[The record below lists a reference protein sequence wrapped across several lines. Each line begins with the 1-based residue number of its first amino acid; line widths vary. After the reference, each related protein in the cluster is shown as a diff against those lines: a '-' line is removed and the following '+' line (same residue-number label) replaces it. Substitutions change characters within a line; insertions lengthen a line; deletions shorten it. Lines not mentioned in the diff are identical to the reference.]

1 MALIDRPAA
10 RALRRTPEVA
20 EPAVSAAEE
29 AVSDTVPETLPATE
43 VAASEAPEEADIA
56 GFSARDSN
64 HAALAG
70 SSRHRSRPHP
80 SDGAL
85 IPPCP

>member
-10 RALRRTPEVA
+10 RALRRTPAVA
-20 EPAVSAAEE
+20 EPAVPAAEE
-29 AVSDTVPETLPATE
+29 AVSDTLPATE
-43 VAASEAPEEADIA
+43 VATSEAPEEADIA

-70 SSRHRSRPHP
+70 SSRRPVPATSRQT
-80 SDGAL
+80 AR
-85 IPPCP
+85 